1 MSKKAHFMFNLTA
14 YPEVKVLMKVTR
26 NVALS
31 PVEEYIK
38 TNPQVKSQIE
48 WEFQRFLGSLAIP
61 LYNKMRNYN
70 YHDTLNA
77 FVKQLFEYQHRNDF
91 EDRQIR
97 IEEAEHLNQVELL
110 PFYER
115 IKRQSEEYWD
125 LDIMDQELLLECDD
139 PSFQKVIDRMYDKS
153 KYGTIILKL
162 NEVHKMRIKTGQKY
176 KNMMDLNYQGK
187 LVLDSAHLIGARRI
201 EKFMLERK
209 ER

>member
-1 MSKKAHFMFNLTA
+1 MFNLTA